1 MRRAI
6 ICSALVL
13 ALAAACTAAG
23 GEQRNDEPRNEERRS
38 AEQPKPAASAS
49 AYQIPAE
56 EMRGVR
62 VEPDGDRTTITDA
75 DGRSHRLAGRFT
87 FDALSTNGRLLYLVE
102 HRPPAGSENY
112 RVRLFNL
119 RTGKLQPQ
127 PIADKVNLDTDM
139 TGAPKARATT
149 ASGEWVFT
157 LYQGAHHSFVHA
169 LNVDQAYAQCLEIPP
184 CSCAGDGA
192 WSLTLSANDTRLL
205 AVAGSREDAA
215 TFDLRRELGP

>member
-6 ICSALVL
+6 IGTALVL
-13 ALAAACTAAG
+13 ALATACTAAG
-23 GEQRNDEPRNEERRS
+23 GERRNDERRS
-38 AEQPKPAASAS
+38 AEQPKRAASAA
-49 AYQIPAE
+49 AYQVPTE

-62 VEPDGDRTTITDA
+62 VEPDGDRTTITNT

-87 FDALSTNGRLLYLVE
+87 FDALSTNGRRLYLVE

-112 RVRLFNL
+112 RVRLLDL
-119 RTGKLQPQ
+119 RTGKLSPQ
-127 PIADKVNLDTDM
+127 PIADKANLETDM

-157 LYQGAHHSFVHA
+157 LYRGAHHSFVHA
-169 LNVDQAYAQCLEIPP
+169 LNVNDAYALCLELPP
-184 CSCAGDGA
+184 CSCTGDGA
-192 WSLTLSANDTRLL
+192 WSLTLSANETRLH

-215 TFDLRRELGP
+215 TFNLRAELGV

>member
-6 ICSALVL
+6 LCTALVL
-13 ALAAACTAAG
+13 ALATACTAAD
-23 GEQRNDEPRNEERRS
+23 GERRNDKRQSDERPR
-38 AEQPKPAASAS
+38 PAASAA
-49 AYQIPAE
+49 AYQVPAE

-62 VEPDGDRTTITDA
+62 AEPDGDHTTITDA

-87 FDALSTNGRLLYLVE
+87 FDALSTDGRRLYLVE

-119 RTGKLQPQ
+119 RTGKLRPQ
-127 PIADKVNLDTDM
+127 PIADKANLETDM

-157 LYQGAHHSFVHA
+157 LYRGAHHSFVHA
-169 LNVDQAYAQCLEIPP
+169 LNVNKAYALCLELPP
-184 CSCAGDGA
+184 CSCTGDGA
-192 WSLTLSANDTRLL
+192 WSLTLSANETRLQ
-205 AVAGSREDAA
+205 AVAGSRDDTA
-215 TFDLRRELGP
+215 TFNLRAELGA